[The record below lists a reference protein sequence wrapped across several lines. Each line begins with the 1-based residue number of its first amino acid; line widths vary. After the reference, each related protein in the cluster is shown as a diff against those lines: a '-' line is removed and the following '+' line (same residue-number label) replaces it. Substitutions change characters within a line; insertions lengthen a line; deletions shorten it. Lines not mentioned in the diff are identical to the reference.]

1 MKTALIACGAFGR
14 ELLALRD
21 KHGWDADVLGV
32 SVLLHNRPERI
43 ADAVAERIRE
53 ARTSYDRVIVV
64 YGDCGTRGSL
74 DALLDAEEVQRV
86 AGPHC
91 YEMYA
96 AEAYDAL
103 LSEDVGT
110 YFLTDFLV
118 RSFDHLVVKGLGLDR
133 YPQLRDDYFGNY
145 RRAVYLAQRED
156 PDLLVRAQRAADRL
170 GLPLEVRHVGH
181 GALETRLLELMSA

>member
-14 ELLALRD
+14 ELIALRD
-21 KHGWDADVLGV
+21 KHGWNADVLGV

-53 ARTSYDRVIVV
+53 ARASHDRVIVV

-74 DALLDAEEVQRV
+74 DALLEAEGVQRV

-96 AEAYDAL
+96 AAAYDTL
-103 LSEDVGT
+103 LSDELGT

-118 RSFDHLVVKGLGLDR
+118 RSFDHLVIKGLGLDR
-133 YPQLRDDYFGNY
+133 YPQLRNDYFGNY
-145 RRAVYLAQRED
+145 RRVVYLAQRED
-156 PDLLVRAQRAADRL
+156 PDLLARAQRAADRL
-170 GLPLEVRHVGH
+170 GLPLEVRHVGL